1 MSWCLSIA
9 KEIFPNEDS
18 LMEAQVPRPTEE
30 LDASF
35 PELAAEEPSDIVA
48 TVREGL
54 PTERFDVLREMLD
67 VSSGTLAEVV
77 GITQSTLSRRR
88 KRGTFDKDESERIL
102 RVARLVA
109 RAMDVLDG
117 LENARKWLTEPAR
130 GLGGER
136 PLSFAD
142 TEPGAREVERLLIR
156 LERGVYS

>member
-1 MSWCLSIA
+1 M
-9 KEIFPNEDS
+9 K
-18 LMEAQVPRPTEE
+18 AQAPRPTKE

-35 PELAAEEPSDIVA
+35 PELAAEEPSELVS

-77 GITQSTLSRRR
+77 GITPSTLSRRR

-109 RAMDVLDG
+109 RAVDVLDG

-136 PLSFAD
+136 PLAFAD

-156 LERGVYS
+156 LEHGVYS

>member
-1 MSWCLSIA
+1 
-9 KEIFPNEDS
+9 
-18 LMEAQVPRPTEE
+18 METQVPRPTRE

-35 PELAAEEPSDIVA
+35 PELAAEEPSEMVS

-54 PTERFDVLREMLD
+54 PTERFDVLRETLD

-136 PLSFAD
+136 PLAFAD

-156 LERGVYS
+156 LEHGVYS